1 MTTGQAII
9 TDQDSKLV
17 ETYEGQ
23 YVALVLLLIFH
34 LGFEPVS
41 RFSTK
46 LGHVNRQAVEMTPT
60 DSTRSI
66 FFAGGT
72 SIYLD
77 RYRAY

>member
-1 MTTGQAII
+1 MTTGQAIF

-46 LGHVNRQAVEMTPT
+46 LGHVIRPGPMTVT
-60 DSTRSI
+60 SI
-66 FFAGGT
+66 F
-72 SIYLD
+72 IILPIVK
-77 RYRAY
+77 

>member
-46 LGHVNRQAVEMTPT
+46 LGHVNRQTVQMTPT
-60 DSTRSI
+60 DSKPSLMTLYVIIS
-66 FFAGGT
+66 A
-72 SIYLD
+72 
-77 RYRAY
+77 

>member
-1 MTTGQAII
+1 MTPGQAII

-46 LGHVNRQAVEMTPT
+46 LGHVNRQTVEMTP
-60 DSTRSI
+60 
-66 FFAGGT
+66 
-72 SIYLD
+72 Y
-77 RYRAY
+77 

>member
-46 LGHVNRQAVEMTPT
+46 LGHVNRQTDRMTPT
-60 DSTRSI
+60 YSTKFSRDRRLC
-66 FFAGGT
+66 
-72 SIYLD
+72 IYLT
-77 RYRAY
+77 YQ

>member
-1 MTTGQAII
+1 MTTGQAIF

-46 LGHVNRQAVEMTPT
+46 LGHVNRQTDQIASS
-60 DSTRSI
+60 DSTTVPQVRR
-66 FFAGGT
+66 T
-72 SIYLD
+72 Y
-77 RYRAY
+77 

>member
-46 LGHVNRQAVEMTPT
+46 LGHVNRQT
-60 DSTRSI
+60 DPPNDSSR
-66 FFAGGT
+66 
-72 SIYLD
+72 YLD
-77 RYRAY
+77 VHVTYY

>member
-23 YVALVLLLIFH
+23 YVALVVLLIFH

-46 LGHVNRQAVEMTPT
+46 LGHVLLS
-60 DSTRSI
+60 STKFSSI
-66 FFAGGT
+66 VSIKSSPMGHAYAT
-72 SIYLD
+72 SQLQM
-77 RYRAY
+77 

>member
-9 TDQDSKLV
+9 TDSKLV

-41 RFSTK
+41 RF
-46 LGHVNRQAVEMTPT
+46 
-60 DSTRSI
+60 
-66 FFAGGT
+66 
-72 SIYLD
+72 
-77 RYRAY
+77 